1 MTDDRGDLD
10 LTKVIDDS
18 NELIAQLRYKL
29 KAKCDE
35 VLKLRKQLD
44 YEKEEHQLTELKY
57 NKLKDAIDTEINN
70 RLNTVRKGV

>member
-1 MTDDRGDLD
+1 MKDDRGDLD
-10 LTKVIDDS
+10 LTKIIDDS
-18 NELIAQLRYKL
+18 NQLIAQLRYKL

-44 YEKEEHQLTELKY
+44 YEIEEHQLTELKY

>member
-1 MTDDRGDLD
+1 MKDDRGDLD

-18 NELIAQLRYKL
+18 NQLITELRYKL

>member
-1 MTDDRGDLD
+1 MKDDRGDLD

-18 NELIAQLRYKL
+18 NQLITELRYKL

-70 RLNTVRKGV
+70 RLNTIRKGV

>member
-18 NELIAQLRYKL
+18 NQLIAQLRYKL

>member
-18 NELIAQLRYKL
+18 NQLITQLRYKL

>member
-18 NELIAQLRYKL
+18 NQLITQLRYKL

-70 RLNTVRKGV
+70 RLNIVRKGV

>member
-1 MTDDRGDLD
+1 MKDDRGDLD

-18 NELIAQLRYKL
+18 NQLIAQLRYKL

-70 RLNTVRKGV
+70 RLNTVRKGI